1 PGQVGKYMPIFGSV
15 AAGILCIVMFLTPS
29 YRAQYSDRE
38 AAIEEA
44 YERAGLSRLQKIA
57 VTDCDQEYLLLFL
70 YNISG
75 EQITRDLT
83 EAEAVLADKYL
94 LLDYDTDVIDWSGD
108 DWKLYLTQEE
118 FAASRTVERME
129 AVYENDRFILYMGNN
144 DKGE

>member
-1 PGQVGKYMPIFGSV
+1 
-15 AAGILCIVMFLTPS
+15 
-29 YRAQYSDRE
+29 
-38 AAIEEA
+38 
-44 YERAGLSRLQKIA
+44 SRLQKIA

-94 LLDYDTDVIDWSGD
+94 LLDYDTDVIDWNGD

-118 FAASRTVERME
+118 FAASRTVGQME

>member
-1 PGQVGKYMPIFGSV
+1 M
-15 AAGILCIVMFLTPS
+15 
-29 YRAQYSDRE
+29 
-38 AAIEEA
+38 
-44 YERAGLSRLQKIA
+44 QKIA

-70 YNISG
+70 YNMKG
-75 EQITRDLT
+75 ERITRDLT

-118 FAASRTVERME
+118 FAASRTVDRME